1 MSYQEF
7 PATFLLLQQEGHL
20 IQSCLTN
27 GLTEL
32 RAAHVHNKGAFYSS
46 LFNLSIG
53 MERLLKSAVIIDHML
68 RNNMVA
74 PTVKQLKGYGHN
86 IIELFDACGKIA
98 EERSFQFPDLGE
110 FDEIDNSIISL
121 LSDFALITR
130 YHNLDSLSTSQNK
143 KDPLHQWSDI
153 MLNILDADVKKSHRD
168 KVLAKAELVAKAIDD
183 IAITVMHGLDKTP
196 LTTEQALSLPG
207 LHELAVKYAVFRLV
221 KVIVAIRDF
230 IADICHLA
238 YGLGFNVPPF
248 PQMQEF
254 LSWAWDDKQYAM
266 RKKKWP

>member
-1 MSYQEF
+1 MNNPEF
-7 PATFLLLQQEGHL
+7 PASFLLLQQEGYL

-32 RAAHVHNKGAFYSS
+32 RAAHVHNRGAFYSS

-74 PTVKQLKGYGHN
+74 PTVKQLKRYGHN

-98 EERSFQFPDLGE
+98 ENRSFQFPDLNR
-110 FDEIDNSIISL
+110 FDEIDKSIISL

-130 YHNLDSLSTSQNK
+130 YHNLDSLSAPQNR

-153 MLNILDADVKKSHRD
+153 MFSILEADAKKYQRD
-168 KVLAKAELVAKAIDD
+168 KVLAKAEMVANAVDD
-183 IAITVMHGLDKTP
+183 ITITVMHGLDKKP

-207 LHELAVKYAVFRLV
+207 LHDLAVKYAVFRLV
-221 KVIVAIRDF
+221 KIIAEIRGF
-230 IADICHLA
+230 ITDICHLA
-238 YGLGFNVPPF
+238 YGLGAYVPPF

-254 LSWAWDDKQYAM
+254 LSWAWDDRQYVM

>member
-1 MSYQEF
+1 MNYQEF
-7 PATFLLLQQEGHL
+7 PQSFVLLQQEGHL

-68 RNNMVA
+68 RNNMQA

-86 IIELFDACGKIA
+86 IIELFGACSNIA
-98 EERSFQFPDLGE
+98 EDRSFRFPNLSG
-110 FDEIDNSIISL
+110 FDEIDKSMISL
-121 LSDFALITR
+121 LSDFALIAR
-130 YHNLDSLSTSQNK
+130 YHNLDSLSSPQSRR
-143 KDPLHQWSDI
+143 DPLHQWSDI
-153 MLNILDADVKKSHRD
+153 MLSILEKDVKKSQRD
-168 KVLAKAELVAKAIDD
+168 KVLAKAEIVANAIDD
-183 IAITVMHGLDKTP
+183 ITITVMHGLDKMP

-207 LHELAVKYAVFRLV
+207 LHDLAVKYAVFRLV
-221 KVIVAIRDF
+221 TIIAAIRGF
-230 IADICHLA
+230 ITDICHLA
-238 YGLGFNVPPF
+238 YGLGVHVPPF

-254 LSWAWDDKQYAM
+254 LSWAWDDRQYAM